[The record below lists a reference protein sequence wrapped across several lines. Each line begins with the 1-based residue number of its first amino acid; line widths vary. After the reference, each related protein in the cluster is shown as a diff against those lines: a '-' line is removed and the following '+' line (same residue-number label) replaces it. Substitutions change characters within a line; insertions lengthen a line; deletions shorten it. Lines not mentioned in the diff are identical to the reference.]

1 MAEGMTPRYRPIDY
15 RAVRESVPISRIL
28 AHWSFEPTVCWGDR
42 LRGRCL
48 LADCRGPNRSL
59 SIDMERS
66 LWYCFTCR
74 RGGDQ
79 LELWRLVRRLS
90 LYVAAL
96 QLCALVGRPVPYL
109 R

>member
-1 MAEGMTPRYRPIDY
+1 MVGGMPRRYRPIDY
-15 RAVRESVPISRIL
+15 RAVRESVSISRIL
-28 AHWSFEPTVCWGDR
+28 AYWGFEPTVWRGDR

-48 LADCRGPNRSL
+48 LADCCGSNRSL
-59 SIDMERS
+59 SIDIERS
-66 LWYCFTCR
+66 LWYCFVCR

-79 LELWRLVRRLS
+79 LELWRLVRGVS

-96 QLCALVGRPVPYL
+96 ELCGLVGRPVPYL

>member
-1 MAEGMTPRYRPIDY
+1 MAGGMPRRYRLIDY
-15 RAVRESVPISRIL
+15 RAVRESVPMSRIL
-28 AHWSFEPTVCWGDR
+28 EHWAFQPKVWRGDR

-48 LADCRGPNRSL
+48 LGDCGGSNRSL
-59 SIDMERS
+59 SIDIERS
-66 LWYCFTCR
+66 LWYCFACR

-79 LELWRLVRRLS
+79 LELWRLVRGVS

-96 QLCALVGRPVPYL
+96 ELCALVGQPVPYL

>member
-1 MAEGMTPRYRPIDY
+1 MVGGMTRRYRPIDY
-15 RAVRESVPISRIL
+15 RAVRESVSISRIL
-28 AHWSFEPTVCWGDR
+28 AHWWFEPTVWRGDR
-42 LRGRCL
+42 LRSRCL
-48 LADCRGPNRSL
+48 LADCRGSNRSL
-59 SIDMERS
+59 SIDRERS
-66 LWYCFTCR
+66 LWYCFVCR

-79 LELWRLVRRLS
+79 LEFWRLVRGVS

>member
-1 MAEGMTPRYRPIDY
+1 MAGGMTRRYRPIDY
-15 RAVRESVPISRIL
+15 RAVRKSVPISRIL
-28 AHWSFEPTVCWGDR
+28 AHWAFEPTVWRGDR

-48 LADCRGPNRSL
+48 LADCRGSNRSL

-66 LWYCFTCR
+66 LWYCFVCR

-79 LELWRLVRRLS
+79 LELWRLVRRAS

-96 QLCALVGRPVPYL
+96 ELCALVGRPVPYL